1 MKRNKI
7 KLKLYIRKECF
18 KNICFKILFIFCFSY
33 INCYSIISIVNNNA
47 HERIVIYMVK
57 HVNKEEF
64 ENLIKQEKIVV
75 VDFFAVWCGPCQML
89 TPVLE
94 DLSNELTEIDVLKI
108 DIDEEQELAISMG
121 IEVVPTVMV
130 FKNGEKQKVLE
141 GLRSKSE
148 FIEEIEKLK

>member
-1 MKRNKI
+1 
-7 KLKLYIRKECF
+7 
-18 KNICFKILFIFCFSY
+18 
-33 INCYSIISIVNNNA
+33 
-47 HERIVIYMVK
+47 MVK

-130 FKNGEKQKVLE
+130 FKNGEKRKVLE

>member
-1 MKRNKI
+1 MSV
-7 KLKLYIRKECF
+7 LKYS
-18 KNICFKILFIFCFSY
+18 LFFCFSY
-33 INCYSIISIVNNNA
+33 INCYSIISLVNNNA
-47 HERIVIYMVK
+47 NERIVIYMVK

-64 ENLIKQEKIVV
+64 EKLIKQDKIVI

-94 DLSNELTEIDVLKI
+94 DLSNELTEIEVLKI
-108 DIDEEQELAISMG
+108 DIDEEQELAINMG
-121 IEVVPTVMV
+121 IEVVPTVMM

-148 FIEEIEKLK
+148 FIEEIEKMK

>member
-1 MKRNKI
+1 
-7 KLKLYIRKECF
+7 
-18 KNICFKILFIFCFSY
+18 
-33 INCYSIISIVNNNA
+33 
-47 HERIVIYMVK
+47 MVK

-64 ENLIKQEKIVV
+64 EKLIKQDKIVI

-94 DLSNELTEIDVLKI
+94 DLSNELTEIEVLKI
-108 DIDEEQELAISMG
+108 DIDEEQELAINMG
-121 IEVVPTVMV
+121 IEVVPTVMI

-148 FIEEIEKLK
+148 LIEEINKVM